1 MSKSP
6 WRKKPISAFEAD
18 MKKNDLNRI
27 LGRWGLTSL
36 GIGAIIGGGIF
47 TLTGIA
53 AHDHAGPAL
62 ALAFVIAGIGCLFAS
77 LCYAEFAAVL
87 PVEGSAYAYSYGT
100 IGEIFAWII
109 GWNLIL
115 EYMMGATT
123 VAVSWSGYFG
133 KLLDLIHI
141 HLPIWMM
148 MDYSTAKAT
157 VNEAMGISQL
167 QDFLLHLNPKINFNL
182 LADGLVEKKEALK
195 ALNVDNAKQVGNLIA
210 TELSMADISQL
221 KEGAKSLSPEALQSA
236 DLAAIKASLKTSSP
250 EAFALVQET
259 KNLNSVIDI
268 ASGSNSAELAKHYS
282 NIKLPGFAFNVPAFL
297 ITWIVTSILVK
308 GIKEAART
316 NNIIVIVKVAV
327 VLFVIIAGAFY
338 VNTANWTP
346 FIPEKFVDFKGT
358 SHFGFSGVLTAAT
371 IVFFAY
377 IGFDA
382 VSTQAGEAKNPKRD
396 VPFAILASL
405 IICTVLYILVS
416 LVLTGMVK
424 YNELDLRAPVASA
437 FDGIGLNWAVYI
449 IVIAATA
456 GLTSVMLVMMLGQ
469 TRIFLGMAKDGLLPK
484 KLFGYIHPK
493 FKTPSRSTILV
504 GAIISIVAALSP
516 ITSLSEM
523 CSMGTLLAF
532 SMISIAVV
540 VLRVKEPNL
549 DRPFRTPG
557 LYIIG
562 PLGALFNF
570 GLMYF
575 VRPETWVAFLIWTAL
590 GVIVYF
596 LYSRNKSHLN
606 KHNFE
611 KSITG
616 IDAIVNVSKDL
627 TEDEE

>member
-1 MSKSP
+1 MAKSP

-62 ALAFVIAGIGCLFAS
+62 ALAFVIAGVGCLFAS
-77 LCYAEFAAVL
+77 LCYAEFSAVL

-100 IGEIFAWII
+100 VGEIFAWII

-141 HLPIWMM
+141 HLPIWLM

-157 VNEAMGISQL
+157 VSDALGVSQI
-167 QDFLLHLNPKINFNL
+167 QDYLLSIQPKMDFKL
-182 LADGLVEKKEALK
+182 LSQALVEKKSALK
-195 ALNVDNAKQVGNLIA
+195 TLHLNNSKEVVEHIQ
-210 TELSMADISQL
+210 SQL
-221 KEGAKSLSPEALQSA
+221 PDMATIKNGLKSS
-236 DLAAIKASLKTSSP
+236 K
-250 EAFALVQET
+250 EAFALIKDAKSPT
-259 KNLNSVIDI
+259 TLIDI
-268 ASGSNSAELAKHYS
+268 ANGSNAAELKKHYS
-282 NIKLPGFAFNVPAFL
+282 DISLPGFAVNLPAFL
-297 ITWIVTSILVK
+297 ITWVVTSILVK
-308 GIKEAART
+308 GIKEAAKT
-316 NNIIVIVKVAV
+316 NNIIVVLKVLV

-346 FIPEKFVDFKGT
+346 FIPNEYVDYKGT
-358 SHFGFSGVLTAAT
+358 SHFGIGGVLTAAT

-382 VSTQAGEAKNPKRD
+382 VSTQAGEAKNPKKD
-396 VPFAILASL
+396 VPFAIIASL
-405 IICTVLYILVS
+405 VICTVLYILVS

-424 YNELDLRAPVASA
+424 YSELDMRAPVASA
-437 FDGIGLNWAVYI
+437 FSGVGLTWAVYI

-456 GLTSVMLVMMLGQ
+456 GLISVMLVMMLGQ

-484 KLFGYIHPK
+484 NMFGYIHPK
-493 FKTPSRSTILV
+493 FKTPSRSTFLV
-504 GAIISIVAALSP
+504 GAIISIVAAVTP
-516 ITSLSEM
+516 INSVSEM

-532 SMISIAVV
+532 AMISIAVV
-540 VLRVKEPNL
+540 VLRVKQPQLE
-549 DRPFRTPG
+549 RPFKTP
-557 LYIIG
+557 LLFLVG
-562 PLGALFNF
+562 PLGAAFNVS
-570 GLMYF
+570 LMYF
-575 VRPETWVAFLIWTAL
+575 VRPETWVAFLCWSSL
-590 GVIVYF
+590 GIIVYF
-596 LYSRNKSHLN
+596 LYSRNHSHLN
-606 KHNFE
+606 NLELAETLRGH
-611 KSITG
+611 
-616 IDAIVNVSKDL
+616 DAILNAS
-627 TEDEE
+627 EDNAEKE